1 MIPIFITPTGL
12 VLLIGKFE
20 AFDIEILDIQF
31 RALKWPF
38 APRRA
43 LIPANVTVEPRR

>member
-31 RALKWPF
+31 RALKWRF
-38 APRRA
+38 ASRRA
-43 LIPANVTVEPRR
+43 LMPASDTVEQRQ